1 MSARLLDERGRP
13 TQGAWRVLA
22 ACVAVPFGVAFAVT
36 VASADDEPPPAPRPV
51 PAATLVEEPSG
62 GDGEITQPG
71 RLSAAA
77 GLPKAP
83 SKPRPKRV
91 QRRVAPAPVIVRA
104 APAPRPAPAPRAAP
118 APAPA
123 PGPYVAPAPAPRPAA
138 APPPAQTFDSAGS
151 FESEG

>member
-13 TQGAWRVLA
+13 TWGAWRVLA

-36 VASADDEPPPAPRPV
+36 VASADDEPLPASRPA
-51 PAATLVEEPSG
+51 PAATLVEEAS
-62 GDGEITQPG
+62 GDGVAQPG
-71 RLSAAA
+71 RLRAAA
-77 GLPKAP
+77 QLPKAP
-83 SKPRPKRV
+83 PKPRPMRV

-104 APAPRPAPAPRAAP
+104 APTPRPAVAAPAAP

-123 PGPYVAPAPAPRPAA
+123 PAPYVAPAAPAPAPAP
-138 APPPAQTFDSAGS
+138 APQETFDSAGS